1 MELVLKNKC
10 GFTYCFSTRQMQGVC
25 FCIMEQTKNEQRFLG
40 AIDPDVVSA
49 NVHLS
54 CYLQTIQLRKIP
66 DGVKPDVFHPRH
78 HLAPISFSHPPAMG
92 SGSES
97 DSSNGSQ
104 FGKDP
109 IFAGIVA
116 MFSSSWFRPA
126 FQCSASGMNGGG
138 LYLRYEVVRI
148 RG

>member
-1 MELVLKNKC
+1 
-10 GFTYCFSTRQMQGVC
+10 
-25 FCIMEQTKNEQRFLG
+25 MEQTKNEQRFLG